1 MTTTRL
7 IGKVGENM
15 AARTLERAGM
25 HVLERN
31 WRCAAG
37 DVRGELDIVAR
48 DGDVLVFVEVKAR
61 RGEGAGGPLEAITP
75 EKVGRLRRLAAAWL
89 ALHDGE
95 GGDVR
100 FDAVG
105 VCWPSNGGRASV
117 EHVRGI
123 S

>member
-1 MTTTRL
+1 
-7 IGKVGENM
+7 M
-15 AARTLERAGM
+15 AARALERAGM
-25 HVLERN
+25 DILERN

-48 DGDVLVFVEVKAR
+48 DGDVLVFAEVKAR
-61 RGEGAGGPLEAITP
+61 KGEGAGAPLEAVT
-75 EKVGRLRRLAAAWL
+75 EQKVARLRRLAAAWL
-89 ALHDGE
+89 ALHDGQ

-105 VCWPSNGGRASV
+105 VCWPSDGGRASV

-123 S
+123 G